1 MRNQSGFTL
10 IEIIEV
16 LLIISILAGVVLKI
30 TGNLEGSAVNS
41 TAEYELANINRLAM
55 SYWANHRLSSAE
67 FSDDTIRAVEIAAT
81 PHLTPDGG
89 SLVVSGV
96 TFKVTRIPSTRTTP
110 PEWKK
115 GW

>member
-1 MRNQSGFTL
+1 MRNQRGFTL
-10 IEIIEV
+10 IEIIGV
-16 LLIISILAGVVLKI
+16 LLIISIIAGIALKMS
-30 TGNLEGSAVNS
+30 GKLEDTAVNS

-89 SLVVSGV
+89 SLIVSGV
-96 TFKVTRIPSTRTTP
+96 TFKVIRTPATLTTP